1 MRNKKI
7 KNNEEKAEMKK
18 LYKQINKLVK
28 DKKIKFSF
36 YNSSRTTLDLLQLC
50 HNKVDNTIEIEFRD
64 VMSEYMEELKE
75 IWIEKLK
82 IKRLEKIALSL
93 EINSRRFFMG
103 IFYLQFKNIKLY
115 NFTIKKALK
124 PKYNE
129 TREEGEGKCQIWI

>member
-36 YNSSRTTLDLLQLC
+36 YNSNRTTLDLLQLC

-64 VMSEYMEELKE
+64 VMSEYIEELR
-75 IWIEKLK
+75 K
-82 IKRLEKIALSL
+82 IMNR
-93 EINSRRFFMG
+93 
-103 IFYLQFKNIKLY
+103 
-115 NFTIKKALK
+115 KAK
-124 PKYNE
+124 D
-129 TREEGEGKCQIWI
+129 

>member
-36 YNSSRTTLDLLQLC
+36 YNSSRATLDLLQLC

-64 VMSEYMEELKE
+64 VIGDYLREWKE
-75 IWIEKLK
+75 VEK
-82 IKRLEKIALSL
+82 
-93 EINSRRFFMG
+93 
-103 IFYLQFKNIKLY
+103 
-115 NFTIKKALK
+115 
-124 PKYNE
+124 
-129 TREEGEGKCQIWI
+129 

>member
-36 YNSSRTTLDLLQLC
+36 YNSNRATLDLLQLC

-64 VMSEYMEELKE
+64 VMSEYMEELRE
-75 IWIEKLK
+75 IMN
-82 IKRLEKIALSL
+82 R
-93 EINSRRFFMG
+93 
-103 IFYLQFKNIKLY
+103 
-115 NFTIKKALK
+115 KAK
-124 PKYNE
+124 D
-129 TREEGEGKCQIWI
+129 